1 MPLRRRLPHALNL
14 GVNVEKL
21 DSLSPAQMEDELEEE
36 VVFWYERYRADGAKE
51 GRIQGIKHILHRLT
65 VRKFGSGTAAR
76 LDALLVDA
84 AEDRLASALDLVFDC
99 ETGDDLLAQIVAGGN
114 DR

>member
-1 MPLRRRLPHALNL
+1 M
-14 GVNVEKL
+14 
-21 DSLSPAQMEDELEEE
+21 
-36 VVFWYERYRADGAKE
+36 
-51 GRIQGIKHILHRLT
+51 HRLT